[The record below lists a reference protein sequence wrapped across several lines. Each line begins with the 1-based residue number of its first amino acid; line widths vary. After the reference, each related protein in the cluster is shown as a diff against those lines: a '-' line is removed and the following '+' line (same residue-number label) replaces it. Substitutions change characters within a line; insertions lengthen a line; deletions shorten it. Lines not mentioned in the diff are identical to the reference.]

1 MNKRIAK
8 KKLEQFYNEREE
20 LLGLLRD
27 FNISVY
33 GEYPIIDVDEREKE
47 RNGNSEGWGRVLGK
61 RVNQSFRL
69 ERARLMNAIR

>member
-8 KKLEQFYNEREE
+8 KKLKQFYDEREE

-27 FNISVY
+27 FDISVY
-33 GEYPIIDVDEREKE
+33 GEYPIIDVDECEKE

-61 RVNQSFRL
+61 RVNQSSRL